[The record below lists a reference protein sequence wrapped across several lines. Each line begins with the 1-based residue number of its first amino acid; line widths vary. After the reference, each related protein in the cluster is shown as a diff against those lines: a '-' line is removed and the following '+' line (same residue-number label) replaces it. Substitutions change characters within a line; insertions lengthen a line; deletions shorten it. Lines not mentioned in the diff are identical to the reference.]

1 MLERVVAIFK
11 IKELRDRILF
21 TIFVLM
27 IFRIGTMIP
36 VPGINFE
43 ALSRFIESV
52 RQQGGEANPFLEYFN
67 FFAGGALSNLS
78 IFSLGIMPYITT
90 SIIMQLLILIFP
102 SLKRL
107 SEEEGGRRKITQ
119 YTRVGTVF
127 VCLLQSFMV
136 INQINRFNS
145 PELKIIAFEGN
156 IWFFYFSTIIITTTG
171 TIILMW
177 LGEKISE
184 HGIGN
189 GISLLIF
196 AGIVARVPSAIAEL
210 VRKVQEKSLE
220 LPIVLLIFA
229 VYALIIA
236 FVIYEQQG
244 QRKIP
249 VNYAKRIVGRKVY
262 GAPSTYLPLKINPSG
277 VIPIIFANALLVFP
291 QSLFNLNTKW
301 TWLNALARAFSP
313 DKALYLILYAIL
325 IIAFSYFYTQVQF
338 NPVEIA
344 KNIREHGGS
353 VPGIP
358 INKLEEYLAKVLN
371 RIILPGSIFL
381 AFIAIIPTIIL
392 KLIPNFPASFAYL
405 LGGTSL
411 IIIVGVDLDTM
422 SQIEGYLKM
431 HYREG
436 LTKKGKIRSRNF

>member
-1 MLERVVAIFK
+1 MFERVINIFR
-11 IKELRDRILF
+11 IKELRNRILF
-21 TIFVLM
+21 TLFILI
-27 IFRIGTMIP
+27 IFRIGTTIP
-36 VPGINFE
+36 VPGVNFE
-43 ALSRFIESV
+43 ALLRFIESN
-52 RQQGGEANPFLEYFN
+52 RQQGNQGNPLFEYFN
-67 FFAGGALSNLS
+67 FFAGGAFDHLS

-90 SIIMQLLILIFP
+90 SIIMQLLVLIFP

-119 YTRVGTVF
+119 YTRIGTVA

-136 INQINRFNS
+136 INQVNRFNA
-145 PELKIIAFEGN
+145 PGLNIIAFEEHM
-156 IWFFYFSTIIITTTG
+156 WLFYISTIIVTTTG
-171 TIILMW
+171 TMILMW

-184 HGIGN
+184 YGIGN

-196 AGIVARVPSAIAEL
+196 AGIVARVPAAVGEL
-210 VRKVQEKSLE
+210 ITKVQEKSLE

-229 VYALIIA
+229 VYCFIIA
-236 FVIYEQQG
+236 LVIYEQQG

-291 QSLFNLNTKW
+291 QTLLQLNTKW
-301 TWLNALARAFSP
+301 GWLNAIGRAMAP
-313 DKALYLILYAIL
+313 DKALYLVLYAAL

-338 NPVEIA
+338 NPIDIA

-371 RIILPGSIFL
+371 RIVLPGSIFL
-381 AFIAIIPTIIL
+381 SFIAIIPTLIL
-392 KLIPNFPASFAYL
+392 RLIPNFPASFAYL

-422 SQIEGYLKM
+422 SQIEGHLKM
-431 HYREG
+431 HYRDG